1 MPNLIYNTLQELG
14 LEDKEIKIYLAL
26 LEIGEATVL
35 NISRK
40 SKVNR
45 ASIYYILEKMKKKGL
60 VTHVEKSG
68 KETFAATEPALLLNQ
83 QKSKVQ
89 NLKSI
94 IPDLKHIHTK
104 NDNKPNVKFYEGIE
118 GIKTVYQ
125 DTLTA
130 KTEILDYANSK
141 QIRDHWPKYDE
152 EYINQRTKKKI
163 PLRCI
168 APNDEYGEQVKHED
182 SKHFRQTRLINPK
195 DLNLNDEIKIYD
207 NKIAMIS
214 FEKLPFAVIIESET
228 LANTQRAIFEM
239 AWSFAMMNTNT

>member
-94 IPDLKHIHTK
+94 IPDLSA
-104 NDNKPNVKFYEGIE
+104 NSPAIE
-118 GIKTVYQ
+118 
-125 DTLTA
+125 A
-130 KTEILDYANSK
+130 KISGVEILNVAERIDTNS
-141 QIRDHWPKYDE
+141 R
-152 EYINQRTKKKI
+152 KI
-163 PLRCI
+163 SIKFL
-168 APNDEYGEQVKHED
+168 
-182 SKHFRQTRLINPK
+182 SLSLI
-195 DLNLNDEIKIYD
+195 
-207 NKIAMIS
+207 
-214 FEKLPFAVIIESET
+214 F
-228 LANTQRAIFEM
+228 
-239 AWSFAMMNTNT
+239 